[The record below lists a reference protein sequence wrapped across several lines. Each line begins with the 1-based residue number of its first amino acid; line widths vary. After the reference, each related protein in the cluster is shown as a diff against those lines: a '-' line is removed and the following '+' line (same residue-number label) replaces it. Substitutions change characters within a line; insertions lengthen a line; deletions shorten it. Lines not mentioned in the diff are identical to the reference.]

1 MPYFAKSPLEMSNA
15 FFERWCDESLGR
27 VGRIDGTVVIG
38 HLQPTGEDA
47 SADPQELRT
56 IIVGKQTSVA
66 RPSHPPRT
74 IRGMTTIDE
83 RSDFLN
89 ALDKHRGFLRQTLN
103 GVTDEEAGR
112 RTTVSELCLGGIVKH
127 VTRVELGWVDFIEQG
142 PAAIGGGFDAAAVQA
157 HLDTFRMLEG
167 ETVAELLAR
176 YDEAAAHTAEVVH
189 GLPSLDVAHP
199 LPEAPWFE
207 QGASWSA
214 RRVLLHILAES
225 AQHAG
230 HADIIREA
238 LDGAKTMG

>member
-1 MPYFAKSPLEMSNA
+1 
-15 FFERWCDESLGR
+15 
-27 VGRIDGTVVIG
+27 
-38 HLQPTGEDA
+38 
-47 SADPQELRT
+47 
-56 IIVGKQTSVA
+56 
-66 RPSHPPRT
+66 
-74 IRGMTTIDE
+74 MTTTDE
-83 RSDFLN
+83 RSDFLS
-89 ALDKHRGFLRQTLN
+89 ALDKHRGFLRQTLE
-103 GVTDEEAGR
+103 GVTDDEAGR

-127 VTRVELGWVDFIEQG
+127 VTEVEQHWVDFIERG
-142 PAAIGGGFDAAAVQA
+142 PEVMSSGFDEETLQA
-157 HLDTFRMLEG
+157 RLDTFRMLEG
-167 ETVAELLAR
+167 ETVVELLAR
-176 YDEAAAHTAEVVH
+176 YDEAAAHTAEVVN